1 MENTYAERRSND
13 YKATLL
19 GISLIGKVPAKFK
32 KYALWIDRY
41 ILRRFPIT
49 IVAYPKRRTKLVCG
63 QCTKMTSHY
72 FSGYWVHRCQEDG
85 ETRTVSSC
93 DVFPQCETS

>member
-1 MENTYAERRSND
+1 MSSLFLGLSASAEDMENTYAERRSND

-41 ILRRFPIT
+41 ILRRVSNYDSCIP
-49 IVAYPKRRTKLVCG
+49 R
-63 QCTKMTSHY
+63 S
-72 FSGYWVHRCQEDG
+72 SGGRN
-85 ETRTVSSC
+85 
-93 DVFPQCETS
+93 